1 MEGNDLVA
9 DLDAF
14 LASHEAELVE
24 FRRDLH
30 ANPETG
36 YNEHRTTRR
45 VALRLAAAGLR
56 PVILPKGTGLIVDV
70 GTDVYAERSVVALRA
85 DIDALPMADEKNVPY
100 MSTVPGVCHACGHD
114 VHTTILLGTGLFLAQ
129 QAAAGLL
136 PGRVRLIFQPSE
148 ELGTGALDVLAAGGL
163 ASVGRAFALHCDP
176 RLDAGQLGV
185 RTGAI
190 TAACDKVTVRVTG
203 PGGHTARP
211 HLTADLVFALGKI
224 VTELPAALSR
234 RVDPRSSLSLVWG
247 HVSAGSA
254 PNAIPDVG
262 VVTGTVRTLDDEAWH
277 GAPDLLKELI
287 SGVASAYGV
296 TAELDYERNVPP
308 TVNDPESAAIFAAAG
323 TAVLGEGGVVHTPQS
338 LGGEDFAW
346 VLESVPGALARLGT
360 RVPGSA
366 DQFDLH
372 QPTFDVDE
380 RAIGVGVK
388 VMAATAFTA
397 LWDEG
402 AAQPVPPAQSASPRR
417 PDAYSASVRR
427 PDAYSASARRPDAH
441 PAGAYPAGAY
451 PAEAYPAEA
460 YPPDAYP
467 PVTSGSDA
475 YPAEAYQSE
484 AYPPDAYP
492 VGAAPAEAYQATREA
507 YPAPH
512 GDAYSAPRDASP
524 DAYPAP
530 GDAFSAAS
538 ADSYQPSDVYSAGVY
553 KPSAHPSDLY
563 PATVQSVQPQQY
575 RQPRQYRQPQSP
587 RAVGA

>member
-9 DLDAF
+9 DLDGF
-14 LASHEAELVE
+14 LTSHEAELVE

-56 PVILPKGTGLIVDV
+56 PVILPKGTGLVVDV
-70 GTDVYAERSVVALRA
+70 GTDIYAERSVVALRA

-100 MSTVPGVCHACGHD
+100 ASTVPGVCHACGHD

-163 ASVGRAFALHCDP
+163 SSVGRAFALHCDP
-176 RLDAGQLGV
+176 RLDAGMLGV

-247 HVSAGSA
+247 HVSAGNA

-262 VVTGTVRTLDDEAWH
+262 IATGTIRCLDDEAWH

-287 SGVASAYGV
+287 DSVAAAYGV

-308 TVNDPESAAIFAAAG
+308 TVNDPESAAMFTAAG
-323 TAVLGEGGVVHTPQS
+323 TAVLGPGGVVHTPQS

-346 VLESVPGALARLGT
+346 LLESVPGALARLGT

-380 RAIGVGVK
+380 RAIGVGVR
-388 VMAATAFTA
+388 VLAATALTA
-397 LWDEG
+397 LWDEA
-402 AAQPVPPAQSASPRR
+402 AAQPAPAAR
-417 PDAYSASVRR
+417 PADTYPAETYPAAH
-427 PDAYSASARRPDAH
+427 PAAH
-441 PAGAYPAGAY
+441 PAGTSAPTDLYQASTHPADG
-451 PAEAYPAEA
+451 

-467 PVTSGSDA
+467 PDGYQPDAYPPARPADGYPPAHSADA
-475 YPAEAYQSE
+475 YPAGHAVDAYQVGH
-484 AYPPDAYP
+484 AVDVYPASHALDTVYPVGQQADAYP
-492 VGAAPAEAYQATREA
+492 VGQQADG
-507 YPAPH
+507 YPV
-512 GDAYSAPRDASP
+512 G
-524 DAYPAP
+524 
-530 GDAFSAAS
+530 G
-538 ADSYQPSDVYSAGVY
+538 
-553 KPSAHPSDLY
+553 
-563 PATVQSVQPQQY
+563 QPQQY
-575 RQPRQYRQPQSP
+575 RQPRQYRQPQSS
-587 RAVGA
+587 RAAGA